1 MVAPSAFVPN
11 KNACQHVNIGQL
23 YTLEVYSVSGDGL
36 SVKVIDKGDSLNG
49 EIIFFLVYCYYK
61 IKLHT
66 FGNTKKKR
74 KSTSFVNFLFFL
86 NLCNYCSKWSYTR
99 LPS

>member
-66 FGNTKKKR
+66 FGNTKKKGNQPVLLI
-74 KSTSFVNFLFFL
+74 FYFF
-86 NLCNYCSKWSYTR
+86 
-99 LPS
+99 